1 MGKFIVDLDTLD
13 QKIAE
18 MARFD
23 TTVDDHLRRL
33 DETMARLHGVWSGGA
48 ADSQRRAQAEWTAG
62 AEQMRAAL
70 KAIREAAR
78 VAHTNYTSSATT
90 NARMWGQVR

>member
-1 MGKFIVDLDTLD
+1 MGKFVVDLDTLD

-23 TTVDDHLRRL
+23 TTLDDHLQRL
-33 DETMARLHGVWSGGA
+33 DQTMARLHGVWSGGA
-48 ADSQRRAQAEWTAG
+48 ADAQRRAHEEWTAG
-62 AEQMRAAL
+62 AEQMRDAL
-70 KAIREAAR
+70 TAIREAAR

-90 NARMWGQVR
+90 NTRMWSQVR